1 MWVCVTAMCGVTILH
16 GPLVTAQVCP
26 VPPLREHLTF
36 MVLVKPKVNENGEAE
51 PSQDRTSPFPT
62 PIHVPKPSGLCL
74 TDTGL
79 NHWLSR
85 EGGHLAEPHL
95 IQPAVIKSVE
105 NIKSHSWVMPATS
118 AASAPRFLLAGSQ
131 AGRFSCG

>member
-1 MWVCVTAMCGVTILH
+1 MCGVTILH

-62 PIHVPKPSGLCL
+62 PIHVPKAFRAVFDRHRIESLAV
-74 TDTGL
+74 
-79 NHWLSR
+79 
-85 EGGHLAEPHL
+85 EGGGAPCRA
-95 IQPAVIKSVE
+95 PS
-105 NIKSHSWVMPATS
+105 NS
-118 AASAPRFLLAGSQ
+118 A
-131 AGRFSCG
+131 CGN